1 MSAAGRGRAL
11 AVVFVGALVLVGIA
25 GFGMLQAT
33 SRLLRPGTPS
43 VPVDV
48 VVTLTVRPD
57 RLQVRVTATGD
68 GLRDANIAPSL
79 TPVDDG
85 RIVASA
91 EPAESPTGQRLTYSR
106 VESNLAADGRSVTIS
121 YEVQGRTA
129 YPLPLGPSLAA
140 QSLSVSVDG
149 GRVTSCSTDAGTDV
163 GTPKLSPCRRSSND
177 PLLLRPDGNGL
188 SRVRITVAPA

>member
-11 AVVFVGALVLVGIA
+11 AVVFVVALVLVGIA
-25 GFGMLQAT
+25 GFGMLQAA

-57 RLQVRVTATGD
+57 RLQVRATATGD

-91 EPAESPTGQRLTYSR
+91 EPAESPTGQRLTYTR

-121 YEVQGRTA
+121 YEVLGRTA